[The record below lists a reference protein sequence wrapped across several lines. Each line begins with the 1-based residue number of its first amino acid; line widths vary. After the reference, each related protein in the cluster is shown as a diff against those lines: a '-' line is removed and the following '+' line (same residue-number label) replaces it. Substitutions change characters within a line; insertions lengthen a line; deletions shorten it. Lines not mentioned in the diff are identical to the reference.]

1 MTAFYSFPTPLA
13 RGTLARAEKVN
24 ENLQAIADSLAYFGD
39 AAKWVDHRPNYIA
52 DSGAVNAYVV
62 TLDPVPS
69 AYRVGMTFDMVA
81 SIVNTGAS
89 TVNVNG
95 LGVKTITD
103 SAGAALAAGA
113 IPAGRVTTLVYDGTN
128 FRTIAAVSTTV
139 PADNS
144 VTVAKLATPL
154 SDMAAGLSASWNP
167 ATDDTTT
174 LGTATHRWGGAFYK
188 SGGAINWNNGDVTI
202 THSANALTFAGAANG
217 YLFDAAILPLSS
229 DGAAIGSTALMWS
242 DAFLASGAVLNFN
255 NGNYTITHSAGTL
268 TFSAGASF
276 GAALLPTADDGAALG
291 STTKEWS
298 DLFLAT
304 GGVVNWNNGD
314 VTLTHAANQLTFGG
328 ASSGYLFDA
337 VTAPSSNDG
346 APLGSVTN
354 QWSDLFLATGG
365 VMNFAN
371 GNMTITHS
379 SGILDFST
387 GIYRFQSPSSSTPG
401 SGNNLSGIVI
411 DSAGTLY
418 SSRGGN
424 SAVFNRTA
432 DGNLV
437 NFNSAGVN
445 QGIISISG
453 ATTTYGAFFG
463 SHWSQLKRGA
473 AKIDIKRGTIVETI
487 DDMCEWLA
495 LSYVDHEGNHHL
507 DESAVKRYY
516 RIGDQVDYTYTYPY
530 DDFVERKVRK
540 GKRLVK
546 VRERVVR
553 YAQKTVKAT
562 VVLQPEERLPR
573 FKISDKAG
581 SKAVYG
587 VFGWWEVW
595 DGKGKPPTDDAFI
608 GALGAFV
615 VRVAKEYS
623 PERGDLIE
631 SNGDGCGRIQ
641 ADDLMRASTV
651 AKITSGIPVEEYDD
665 GSRLYPCTLH
675 CG

>member
-81 SIVNTGAS
+81 LLANTGAS

-304 GGVVNWNNGD
+304 GGVVNWNNGA
-314 VTLTHAANQLTFGG
+314 VLITHSANLLAFSG
-328 ASSGYLFDA
+328 ASSGYTFDA
-337 VTAPSSNDG
+337 AV
-346 APLGSVTN
+346 
-354 QWSDLFLATGG
+354 
-365 VMNFAN
+365 
-371 GNMTITHS
+371 S
-379 SGILDFST
+379 SGT
-387 GIYRFQSPSSSTPG
+387 Y
-401 SGNNLSGIVI
+401 
-411 DSAGTLY
+411 SA
-418 SSRGGN
+418 
-424 SAVFNRTA
+424 
-432 DGNLV
+432 
-437 NFNSAGVN
+437 
-445 QGIISISG
+445 SG
-453 ATTTYGAFFG
+453 ATAGWTTGKAAVATQSSSKTSTASQTHYQFVNPNGLVGSITTNASATAFNTSSDQRLKENFIDLNASSMIDAIKMYQFSWKADGTRGFG
-463 SHWSQLKRGA
+463 
-473 AKIDIKRGTIVETI
+473 
-487 DDMCEWLA
+487 
-495 LSYVDHEGNHHL
+495 
-507 DESAVKRYY
+507 
-516 RIGDQVDYTYTYPY
+516 
-530 DDFVERKVRK
+530 
-540 GKRLVK
+540 
-546 VRERVVR
+546 
-553 YAQKTVKAT
+553 VKAQECFEVFPEAIT
-562 VVLQPEERLPR
+562 V
-573 FKISDKAG
+573 
-581 SKAVYG
+581 G
-587 VFGWWEVW
+587 V
-595 DGKGKPPTDDAFI
+595 
-608 GALGAFV
+608 GALGDEDYMPWSADYSKFV
-615 VRVAKEYS
+615 PLLLAEVKALRVRIAALEIAQK
-623 PERGDLIE
+623 
-631 SNGDGCGRIQ
+631 
-641 ADDLMRASTV
+641 
-651 AKITSGIPVEEYDD
+651 
-665 GSRLYPCTLH
+665 
-675 CG
+675 